1 MAEHG
6 EYIFEIDVFTPL
18 TLPMKRLHEYIG
30 DLINLFGNED
40 QVHFL
45 RVEEGSASPVFYV
58 EPPAV
63 VRVDRRLLAVKTGSA
78 SRRAMVSFSALND
91 KLLEDNGTATLR
103 SRQNK
108 LLHFPGRE
116 QGASP
121 EIGPV
126 REPGTIEGEVI
137 GVAGRD
143 ETIQIYLRE
152 GEKMHTCTGS
162 KEQARALAQYL
173 FEGKVRVF
181 GDARWKRTKHGNWE
195 LEFFFIDSF
204 VALKTDPLSEVV
216 KRLRSIE
223 STKWAE
229 GKSRLNY
236 LEEIWQE
243 AGESRK

>member
-1 MAEHG
+1 MAG
-6 EYIFEIDVFTPL
+6 FT
-18 TLPMKRLHEYIG
+18 G
-30 DLINLFGNED
+30 
-40 QVHFL
+40 
-45 RVEEGSASPVFYV
+45 
-58 EPPAV
+58 
-63 VRVDRRLLAVKTGSA
+63 
-78 SRRAMVSFSALND
+78 LND
-91 KLLEDNGTATLR
+91 KLLEDNGIGNLCSHEA
-103 SRQNK
+103 K
-108 LLHFPGRE
+108 LLYFPGRE

-126 REPGTIEGEVI
+126 KEPGTIEGEVI

-152 GEKMHTCTGS
+152 GERMHTCTGS

-181 GDARWKRTKHGNWE
+181 GDGRWKRTKHGNWE
-195 LEFFFIDSF
+195 LELFFVDSF
-204 VALKTDPLSEVV
+204 VVLKTDPLSEVV

-223 STKWAE
+223 TAE
-229 GKSRLNY
+229 LAQGKSPLSY

>member
-6 EYIFEIDVFTPL
+6 VYIFEIDVFTPL

-45 RVEEGSASPVFYV
+45 RVEEGSASPTVYV
-58 EPPAV
+58 DPAAV
-63 VRVDRRLLAVKTGSA
+63 VRVERRLLAVKTGGA
-78 SRRAMVSFSALND
+78 TRRAMGGFAALND
-91 KLLEDNGTATLR
+91 KLLEDNGTADLR
-103 SRQNK
+103 SRQGNI
-108 LLHFPGRE
+108 LHFPGKE

-126 REPGTIEGEVI
+126 REPGTLEGEVI

-181 GDARWKRTKHGNWE
+181 GEAKWKRTKHGNWE
-195 LEFFFIDSF
+195 LDLFFVDSF
-204 VALKTDPLSEVV
+204 VALKTDPLGEVV

-223 STKWAE
+223 SAE
-229 GKSRLNY
+229 LAQVRSPLNY
-236 LEEIWQE
+236 LEEIRQE

>member
-40 QVHFL
+40 QVRFL

-108 LLHFPGRE
+108 LLHFP
-116 QGASP
+116 
-121 EIGPV
+121 
-126 REPGTIEGEVI
+126 
-137 GVAGRD
+137 
-143 ETIQIYLRE
+143 
-152 GEKMHTCTGS
+152 
-162 KEQARALAQYL
+162 
-173 FEGKVRVF
+173 
-181 GDARWKRTKHGNWE
+181 
-195 LEFFFIDSF
+195 
-204 VALKTDPLSEVV
+204 
-216 KRLRSIE
+216 
-223 STKWAE
+223 
-229 GKSRLNY
+229 
-236 LEEIWQE
+236 
-243 AGESRK
+243 